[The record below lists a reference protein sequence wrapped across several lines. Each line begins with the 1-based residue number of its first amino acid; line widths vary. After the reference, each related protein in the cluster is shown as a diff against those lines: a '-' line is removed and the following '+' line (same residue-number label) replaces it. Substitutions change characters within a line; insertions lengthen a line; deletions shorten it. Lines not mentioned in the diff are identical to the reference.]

1 MALTTEQRYRPY
13 SEWTEDE
20 IQKIKENAA
29 KSPWHTNFHIEPPY
43 GLLNDPNGF
52 SFFKGKWQLFYQYF
66 PFGAAHGL
74 KSWVQTESTDLV
86 HFEETGTILTPILPW
101 IATGCTQGPPCNL
114 ATNSLSSILEM
125 SVMKTGCAKPIK
137 TVSS

>member
-1 MALTTEQRYRPY
+1 MSLTTEQKYKPY

-52 SFFKGKWQLFYQYF
+52 SFFKVLIRPYKKASRLNVS
-66 PFGAAHGL
+66 PL
-74 KSWVQTESTDLV
+74 VSTS
-86 HFEETGTILTPILPW
+86 FE
-101 IATGCTQGPPCNL
+101 
-114 ATNSLSSILEM
+114 
-125 SVMKTGCAKPIK
+125 K
-137 TVSS
+137 